1 MPAFRLEDSLTA
13 HPMPLSTRD
22 LQALAELLEQALALP
37 AAQRAGWLA
46 ALPDDAQ
53 PLRDALAR
61 ALAAAE
67 ATGADRAEGPEAA
80 LRLPA
85 LPGLFEDTGDDA
97 DTLRAGDRVG
107 AWRLLS
113 ELGRGGMGR
122 VWRAERADGLYDRVV
137 ALKLPRLAR
146 SASLTARM
154 ALERQI
160 GARLEHPHIA
170 RLYDAGLDERGR
182 PFLVMER
189 VEGLP
194 ITEHADAA
202 RLGLEARLRLL
213 LQVCDAVAHAH
224 RQLVVHRDIKPA
236 NVLVD
241 PLGAARL
248 LDFGVARLHD
258 DGDAAAS
265 AGSPTLSASPLGL
278 AGHTPRYA
286 APEQRRGEAVS
297 TATDVWALA
306 LLGFELLSGPLPR
319 EGPKEGPEDGPEQGA
334 RRRPSEAP
342 FTDAEARCRG
352 LPTAAALRQRLR
364 GGLDAV
370 IEHAL
375 ADDPQARP
383 RSADALAQA
392 LQAVLAHRVPDS
404 WAAPWPARLALL
416 ARRRA
421 RPLLLGAVALLG
433 VGVAVL
439 LLLQEQARTRAEEA
453 RLDQARR
460 FMLDLLWQAEPAPG
474 QAAAALTTAQLLD
487 ATVARARRQLVG
499 EPLLQADV
507 LHEAAVLARHIGRG
521 DSAEAL
527 LREALALA
535 QQGGPGSATRHIV
548 AAQLAVQLDDG
559 NADATAE
566 AERLATGALQ
576 GCRDASRRCAT
587 ARAYATTA
595 LSAVQAARG
604 DDAGAVARMQES
616 VAAHVKAFGPDAT
629 PTAWQ
634 RLNLATRLRNAERWA
649 EALAEVERAA
659 DSARRQPL
667 SAAEQTRLST
677 LQALLQADLGRHAQA
692 LDTLAALLA
701 TMTPGSSQR
710 ALAERLRAQSAFAMG
725 QLDVAV
731 AAADAVLG
739 LAATGGSARESAIA
753 RQTRLRA
760 LAAQGRHDEA
770 WRDWQAAEAA
780 ITGMALPAE
789 AVLPQRQQ
797 RLAAELALQAGRPAE
812 ARARL
817 TALLAMPRQAA
828 ATEGAQAL
836 DLLGAAERAS
846 GNPAAARALHER
858 ASAMLQRLPDD
869 HPLRLRN
876 RLDQAW
882 AAALSQPATASPD
895 PALAQAA
902 AAWVA
907 PLPADSAWRPL
918 VKSLLADP
926 RSALLLL
933 P

>member
-1 MPAFRLEDSLTA
+1 
-13 HPMPLSTRD
+13 MPLSTRD

-37 AAQRAGWLA
+37 AGQRAGWLA

-53 PLRDALAR
+53 PLRAALER

-67 ATGADRAEGPEAA
+67 ATGADSAEGPEAA

-85 LPGLFEDTGDDA
+85 LPGLFDDAGDDA

-258 DGDAAAS
+258 DGAAATS
-265 AGSPTLSASPLGL
+265 AGPAGSPTLSASPLGV

-306 LLGFELLSGPLPR
+306 LLGFELLSGNLP
-319 EGPKEGPEDGPEQGA
+319 EAGPEEGA

-421 RPLLLGAVALLG
+421 RPLLLGAVALVG

-474 QAAAALTTAQLLD
+474 QAAATLTTAQLLD

-521 DSAEAL
+521 DGSEAL

-548 AAQLAVQLDDG
+548 AAQLALQRLDAG
-559 NADATAE
+559 GTAAIAE
-566 AERLATGALQ
+566 AEALALGAQQ
-576 GCRDASRRCAT
+576 GCVARSRRCAV
-587 ARAYATTA
+587 ARAYAA
-595 LSAVQAARG
+595 AAVSGVQAARG
-604 DDAGAVARMQES
+604 NDAGALAGMRES
-616 VAAHVKAFGPDAT
+616 VLAHEQAFGADAAAT
-629 PTAWQ
+629 VWQ
-634 RLNLATRLRNAERWA
+634 RLNLATRLRNAERWP
-649 EALAEVERAA
+649 EALAEVDRAVA
-659 DSARRQPL
+659 ATARQPL
-667 SAAEQTRLST
+667 GAAEQARLVT
-677 LQALLQADLGRHAQA
+677 LQALLQADLGQHAQA
-692 LDTLAALLA
+692 LQTLAALRESLPA
-701 TMTPGSSQR
+701 ASPQR
-710 ALAERLRAQSAFAMG
+710 VLAERLRAQSAFALG
-725 QLDVAV
+725 RLDET
-731 AAADAVLG
+731 
-739 LAATGGSARESAIA
+739 LAATEAALALAQAGGPAREATLA

-760 LAAQGRHDEA
+760 LAALGRHDEA
-770 WRDWQAAEAA
+770 ALEWRAAHDA
-780 ITGMALPAE
+780 ITASGAA
-789 AVLPQRQQ
+789 ANTVLPQRMQ
-797 RLAAELALQAGRPAE
+797 RLAGELALRAGRVDDAQAHLRP
-812 ARARL
+812 
-817 TALLAMPRQAA
+817 LLALPNPASRIEQAQAA
-828 ATEGAQAL
+828 
-836 DLLGAAERAS
+836 DLLGAAERAA
-846 GNPAAARALHER
+846 GRPAAALAWHEQAGAAL
-858 ASAMLQRLPDD
+858 QVLPEH

-882 AAALSQPATASPD
+882 ARRQASTAAG
-895 PALAQAA
+895 PALQAPLDTAA
-902 AAWVA
+902 ADYLAS
-907 PLPADSAWRPL
+907 LPADSAWRPL
-918 VKSLLADP
+918 VQRLPAP
-926 RSALLLL
+926 GPTALLL